1 MFVRACLL
9 ILALSVLSNFAVT
22 QSSIPMSASQGIVD
36 PTRTNLNNR
45 FEAMSLSS
53 ISGIVVG
60 MDGRPL
66 TNAVV
71 QLQDV
76 DTGSVLTSVQS
87 AANGNFS
94 FSNIPEGNYEVV
106 ANLGVDQA
114 HERVRCSHSDTP
126 VTLRLNTTSSPE
138 PGAGNTVS
146 VKSLGVPDK
155 ARSAFQKAHEAF
167 QKSKFQEAWVH
178 IGKALAA
185 VPNYAQALTLRGLLR
200 VRNGDRPGGEQDFQA
215 SIKDDSNYALAYFAM
230 GAAQNMDG
238 RYEQAQQTLEQGL
251 KIDPASWQ
259 GYFEMSKALLGRS
272 DYRNA
277 LKYAVKAE
285 SFETNYAPIHMV
297 KAHALLGLRFYD
309 EAATELERYLKLDP
323 NGAHSAD
330 AQRSLQQARAFNTTS
345 SR

>member
-9 ILALSVLSNFAVT
+9 ILALSLLSIVAVT
-22 QSSIPMSASQGIVD
+22 QSTIPMSASQGVVD
-36 PTRTNLNNR
+36 PSRTSLNNR
-45 FEAMSLSS
+45 FDAMSLSS
-53 ISGIVVG
+53 VSGVVIG

-66 TNAVV
+66 SNAVI

-76 DTGSVLTSVQS
+76 DSGSVLTSVQS
-87 AANGNFS
+87 SVNGAFS
-94 FSNIPEGNYEVV
+94 FSNIPVGNYEVV

-126 VTLRLNTTSSPE
+126 VILRLNTASTPE
-138 PGAGNTVS
+138 PGSGNTVS
-146 VKSLGVPDK
+146 VKSLRVPDK
-155 ARSAFQKAHEAF
+155 ARSAFQKAREAF
-167 QKSKFQEAWVH
+167 QKSKFQDAWAHV
-178 IGKALAA
+178 GKALAA

-200 VRNGDRPGGEQDFQA
+200 VHNGDRSGAEQDFQA
-215 SIKDDSNYALAYFAM
+215 SIKDDSSYALAYFAM
-230 GAAQNMDG
+230 GAAQNVDG
-238 RYEQAQQTLEQGL
+238 RYEEAQQTIEQGL
-251 KIDPASWQ
+251 RVDPSSWQ
-259 GYFEMSKALLGRS
+259 GYFELSKALLGRS

-330 AQRSLQQARAFNTTS
+330 AQRSLQQARAFTTTDN
-345 SR
+345 R